1 MKSYKIFTILLVAV
15 WLVFALSASALHLFE
30 NDANRIGLAMGTS
43 ALAPIAVFSLG
54 YAVSRRFRQLAL
66 SSDPGILT
74 AAQTARIIGFTFLV
88 LEARGALP
96 AVFALPAGYGDIF
109 IGATATLVA
118 WKLARPG
125 RRNSFIFWQAL
136 GIADLVVAVGAGT
149 SAGLLGPHD
158 ASMAA
163 MTVLP
168 LSLIP
173 TFLVPLF
180 AIFHIICIA
189 QARSWKSAR
198 ERGEQIPGMVEPRA
212 I

>member
-1 MKSYKIFTILLVAV
+1 
-15 WLVFALSASALHLFE
+15 
-30 NDANRIGLAMGTS
+30 
-43 ALAPIAVFSLG
+43 
-54 YAVSRRFRQLAL
+54 
-66 SSDPGILT
+66 
-74 AAQTARIIGFTFLV
+74 
-88 LEARGALP
+88 
-96 AVFALPAGYGDIF
+96 
-109 IGATATLVA
+109 
-118 WKLARPG
+118 
-125 RRNSFIFWQAL
+125 
-136 GIADLVVAVGAGT
+136 
-149 SAGLLGPHD
+149 
-158 ASMAA
+158 